1 MFIFISRDMFRSIY
15 KLELILQEVVEDFKV
30 LLCELHW
37 MTENRVTV
45 QHLLIK

>member
-15 KLELILQEVVEDFKV
+15 KLELISQEVVEDFKV
-30 LLCELHW
+30 LLCVLHW
-37 MTENRVTV
+37 MTENCVTV

>member
-15 KLELILQEVVEDFKV
+15 KLELISQEVVKAFKV
-30 LLCELHW
+30 LLCILHW
-37 MTENRVTV
+37 MTENCATI

>member
-15 KLELILQEVVEDFKV
+15 KLELISQEVVEAFKV
-30 LLCELHW
+30 LLCILYW
-37 MTENRVTV
+37 MTENCATI